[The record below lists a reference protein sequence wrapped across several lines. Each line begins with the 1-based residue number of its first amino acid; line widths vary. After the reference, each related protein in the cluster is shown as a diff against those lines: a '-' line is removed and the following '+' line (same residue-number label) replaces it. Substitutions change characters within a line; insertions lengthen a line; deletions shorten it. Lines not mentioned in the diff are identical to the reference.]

1 MRADFGG
8 FTLGCFGVTLG
19 STSSS
24 DKGDDEVTG
33 GVLTAG
39 EVTTGAGEVST
50 GAGKVTTGVV
60 GGTLTVVEVMVT
72 GELSLT
78 A

>member
-8 FTLGCFGVTLG
+8 FTLGRFGVTLG

-33 GVLTAG
+33 GVLT
-39 EVTTGAGEVST
+39 AGEVST